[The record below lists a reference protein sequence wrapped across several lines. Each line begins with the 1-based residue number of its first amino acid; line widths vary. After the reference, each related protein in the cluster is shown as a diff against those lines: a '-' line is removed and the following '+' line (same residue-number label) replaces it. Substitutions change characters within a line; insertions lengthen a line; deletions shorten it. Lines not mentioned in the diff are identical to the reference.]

1 MKNFIVASLAVAGFM
16 SSAAFAASSGTP
28 RLDATLVDGWLE
40 VAPVTR
46 EINLAQTG
54 TLTARN
60 GRAGFVK
67 NNFDFTV
74 SANVAAGVNDD
85 GTRSRFGVIAG
96 SNKGYNVFTGSS
108 VGGSISQC
116 GAQLTDKSIAN
127 LGASLVTNANLVLN
141 NANGCGRS
149 L

>member
-1 MKNFIVASLAVAGFM
+1 MKKFIVASLAVAGLM
-16 SSAAFAASSGTP
+16 SSTAFAATSGAA
-28 RLDATLVDGWLE
+28 RLDATLVDGWLL

-46 EINLAQTG
+46 EINVAQTG
-54 TLTARN
+54 TLTART

-74 SANVAAGVNDD
+74 SANVAAGVNDNAAN
-85 GTRSRFGVIAG
+85 SRFGVIAG

-116 GAQLTDKSIAN
+116 GASI
-127 LGASLVTNANLVLN
+127 LKTVTNLAASEVASDKLVLD
-141 NANGCGRS
+141 NANGCGRA